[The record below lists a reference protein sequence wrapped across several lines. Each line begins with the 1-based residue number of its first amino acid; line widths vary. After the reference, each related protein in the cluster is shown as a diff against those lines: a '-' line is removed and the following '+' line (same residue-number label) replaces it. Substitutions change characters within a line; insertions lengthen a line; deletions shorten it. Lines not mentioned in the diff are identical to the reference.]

1 MMRRCALVAMVAI
14 PCAAFAQNCSPVL
27 AGGTQLESA
36 RFLVGFRTEPQAI
49 SVGRHFTVEVAVC
62 PKPGVP
68 APVSVGVDAH
78 MPEHRHGMN
87 YKAQVTAASGGHY
100 RAAGLMFHMPGR
112 WEFIFDVRTG
122 DKSDHLS
129 SSTVIR

>member
-1 MMRRCALVAMVAI
+1 MRRCALAVILVMPCVAL
-14 PCAAFAQNCSPVL
+14 AQNCSPVL

-68 APVSVGVDAH
+68 APDSVGVDAH

-87 YKAQVTAASGGHY
+87 YKAQVTAASAGHY

-112 WEFIFDVRTG
+112 WEIVFDVRSG
-122 DKSDHLS
+122 DKTDRLTRSI
-129 SSTVIR
+129 VIQ